1 MSGRSD
7 VWWDWNASD
16 AAIGALH
23 RVADAVD
30 AAQRQRSRA
39 ATELL
44 ADWRGPR
51 QDEWALRQAALQIT
65 AVQLR
70 DRCLQAAQA
79 IAQASA
85 RARDEQDRINRERAT
100 LQQIASYGGQ

>member
-1 MSGRSD
+1 MSGQPD
-7 VWWDWNASD
+7 VWWDWHASD
-16 AAIGALH
+16 AAIAALR
-23 RVADAVD
+23 RVAAAVD
-30 AAQRQRSRA
+30 AEQRQRSRA

-70 DRCLQAAQA
+70 DRCLQAAQ
-79 IAQASA
+79 QLPRLVNEHVLNKLGSTVNE
-85 RARDEQDRINRERAT
+85 RHYNR
-100 LQQIASYGGQ
+100 

>member
-1 MSGRSD
+1 MSGQPD
-7 VWWDWNASD
+7 VWWDWQASD
-16 AAIGALH
+16 AAIAALR
-23 RVADAVD
+23 RVAAAVD
-30 AAQRQRSRA
+30 AEQRQRSRA

-79 IAQASA
+79 IAQASERA
-85 RARDEQDRINRERAT
+85 RAEQARINRERAA
-100 LQQIASYGGQ
+100 LQQVASYGGQ